1 MFGRARILASILVRK
16 TYGSLRFV
24 PQVLRYHARTGG
36 GGCHGLAAATEIHPG
51 DWLRMRLEIDLA
63 ANGGNGLANA
73 FYKDLT
79 LGQTDFTPIPGIQN
93 KSANLLGQPAAN
105 KYFWDRMYLRG
116 GINVEENTIDN
127 LEVGLIS
134 VIPEPASMLLVAMG
148 AIGLL
153 GYRGRKG

>member
-1 MFGRARILASILVRK
+1 MFFNFRHFGA
-16 TYGSLRFV
+16 G
-24 PQVLRYHARTGG
+24 
-36 GGCHGLAAATEIHPG
+36 AAAQDFIPIADVAPEVQQG

-79 LGQTDFTPIPGIQN
+79 LGQGSFTPIPGLQN

-116 GINVEENTIDN
+116 GINVEDNQIDN
-127 LEVGLIS
+127 LEVGL
-134 VIPEPASMLLVAMG
+134 VANVPEPASVLLIAMG
-148 AIGLL
+148 AIGLV